1 MNSTLKQPIW
11 TDWDNPL
18 GFTRWTLSIWSN
30 RIGCQVHLQTEN
42 EAGQD
47 DYDSNP
53 TTKVLMP
60 SLQDNFCTLDWV
72 MYHSAFENT
81 LLEIFLCSLVGCFV
95 RVTPPEFALN
105 LCWRKFVSLKT
116 KFEIAHNVT
125 GVQLFGSYF
134 LADFASPSF
143 CLCLL
148 TNLLVCHNPRFFFLF
163 PVDDKEFVWVKLS

>member
-1 MNSTLKQPIW
+1 VNSTLKQPIW

-30 RIGCQVHLQTEN
+30 HIGCQVHLQTEN
-42 EAGQD
+42 EAGED

-72 MYHSAFENT
+72 MYHSAFENM

-116 KFEIAHNVT
+116 NLK
-125 GVQLFGSYF
+125 
-134 LADFASPSF
+134 
-143 CLCLL
+143 LL
-148 TNLLVCHNPRFFFLF
+148 IMLLVFRYLAHIFYLTLLLYLFVYVFWPTCLFVTTLDFFFF
-163 PVDDKEFVWVKLS
+163 SP